1 VVVVAHSYENTLS
14 PETAGVQ
21 LASCEENAMVR
32 TMKTTHGIF
41 AALLV
46 CVFASCHYE
55 FAAAPKSD
63 LPADGA
69 FRGKWQKQ
77 DGNEHTTISVA
88 TTPDGYYFAHCRG
101 DKDDGLIYRAYPLAK
116 DLPGLLQV
124 ELLNSSIKDDFP
136 KERFTIA
143 KVAVEND
150 KLTWRVIDPDKAGPV
165 KDGAALLDVLRK
177 AEAEKKDIFGQPQTF
192 DHVKEH

>member
-1 VVVVAHSYENTLS
+1 MLS
-14 PETAGVQ
+14 
-21 LASCEENAMVR
+21 

-69 FRGKWQKQ
+69 FRGKWEKQ
-77 DGNEHTTISVA
+77 DGEERSILSVA

-101 DKDDGLIYRAYPLAK
+101 DKDDGLMYRAYPLAK
-116 DLPGLLQV
+116 DLPGLMQI
-124 ELLNSSIKDDFP
+124 ELLDSSAKEAAP

-143 KVAVEND
+143 KVVVKNE
-150 KLTWRVIDPDKAGPV
+150 KLTWRVIDPEKAGPV
-165 KDGAALLDVLRK
+165 KTGADLLDALRK
-177 AEAEKKDIFGQPQTF
+177 AESAKKDIFGPPQTF
-192 DHVKEH
+192 DHTKER